1 MTNKNWIELI
11 EQNHDIIIEKLTEA
25 FKDALVN
32 THLQFTVTLF
42 DDGTVKTLE
51 ETAGSNWGYTAVH
64 NGTARE
70 IKTYCFQY
78 TSYKD
83 FEYDDEDDYIND
95 SISEYNFENDVDNV
109 IEYLEYLEQCE

>member
-42 DDGTVKTLE
+42 DDGNVKTLE
-51 ETAGSNWGYTAVH
+51 ETAGSNWSYTAVH
-64 NGTARE
+64 DGIAIE
-70 IKTYCFQY
+70 IKTYCFIFCKSFRQW
-78 TSYKD
+78 K
-83 FEYDDEDDYIND
+83 FC
-95 SISEYNFENDVDNV
+95 FFH
-109 IEYLEYLEQCE
+109 